1 MGVDVQVFYNLL
13 LSLRNSKFRQE
24 FRHSYVRFFSM
35 TTFINYDYF
44 WEFYKISQKIVIK
57 LKVPTPGI
65 EPGSCGWEPQMLAPT
80 PRRIRKLWCLL
91 AIWIQNS
98 CIELTHQR
106 TAKDKIFLSIIVLII
121 IFVSLKWK
129 QTLTSV
135 MTSSRVPIIIIF
147 WLFFNFRSDN
157 THSSGGGFPELL

>member
-24 FRHSYVRFFSM
+24 FRHSHVRFFSM
-35 TTFINYDYF
+35 TTFINYNHF
-44 WEFYKISQKIVIK
+44 WEFYKMSQKIVIK

-98 CIELTHQR
+98 FIELTHQR
-106 TAKDKIFLSIIVLII
+106 TANDKTFPSIIVL